1 VQKRRFGVST
11 RLYQR
16 QRLGRDH
23 LLEIAAHGFEA
34 VELIAAR
41 SHLDY
46 QNPAAVAD
54 LQQWLGEAGLDLP
67 SVHVPSE
74 EDAESALLIARRLP
88 LNVLV
93 VRATTPRDTAK
104 AIERLAAVAAPLE
117 VTLAVDSTS
126 MTPIGSLVHFV
137 EAGVDAEIGI
147 CLDFAAAQTSG
158 RLVDTI
164 EEVAEHLVIARL
176 PVDSTIDWAS
186 AMTTAQKIGFEGPL
200 IFDAEPR
207 GSAKETLARTKQA
220 RVKVERWLTSI

>member
-1 VQKRRFGVST
+1 MPTRRFGVST

-23 LLEIAAHGFEA
+23 LLEIAAHGFEM
-34 VELIAAR
+34 VELVAAR
-41 SHLDY
+41 SHVAY
-46 QNPAAVAD
+46 ENPAAVAD

-67 SVHVPSE
+67 SVHVPSD
-74 EDAESALLIARRLP
+74 EDAEAALLIARRLP
-88 LNVLV
+88 LKVLV
-93 VRATTPRDTAK
+93 LRATTPRDTAK
-104 AIERLAAVAAPLE
+104 AVERLAALAAPLQ

-147 CLDFAAAQTSG
+147 CLDFAAAQAGG

-164 EEVAEHLVIARL
+164 EEVAEHLAIARL

-186 AMTTAQKIGFEGPL
+186 AMTTAQKIGFDGPL

-207 GSAKETLARTKQA
+207 GSSKDTLARAKQA